1 MYYLKCNVFF
11 IVSFIALSGIV
22 SLVWK
27 LVLMRKK
34 FNYEAGDIT
43 YKEFCENVELN
54 VVCYEGYMKFLSFP
68 VLTMSVFTLPYI

>member
-11 IVSFIALSGIV
+11 IVSFITLRGIV

-27 LVLMRKK
+27 LVLMRKT

-43 YKEFCENVELN
+43 YKEFGENVELN
-54 VVCYEGYMKFLSFP
+54 VVCYEGYMKFLSFS